1 MKVELKESS
10 KRNPRKVTLN
20 RKTAETEVTIELNL
34 DGTGQ
39 AVIKTNIKF
48 LTHMLE
54 LLAKHS
60 QIDLKIE
67 CMGDLQH
74 HIVEDVAIVLGQAL
88 QQALGEKRGITRY
101 GFAYIPM
108 DEALARCVIDLGGRS
123 YLVNKMNLT
132 TAQVEDI
139 PVSLLDHFLDTF
151 VKNANINL
159 HLETLY
165 GQDDHHKV
173 EANYKALARALKQ
186 ALTFDSKASD
196 QIPSSKGII

>member
-1 MKVELKESS
+1 MKTSAKKTV
-10 KRNPRKVTLN
+10 RKVSLQRN
-20 RKTAETEVTIELNL
+20 TAETEISLELNL

-39 AVIKTNIKF
+39 AEIKTNIKF
-48 LTHMLE
+48 LTHMLG

-60 QIDLKIE
+60 QIDLKLE
-67 CMGDLQH
+67 CTGDLQH
-74 HIVEDVAIVLGQAL
+74 HIVEDVAIILGQAL
-88 QQALGEKRGITRY
+88 QQALGDKRGINRY

-108 DEALARCVIDLGGRS
+108 DETLARCALDLGGRA
-123 YLVNKMNLT
+123 YLVNNMNLE
-132 TAQVEDI
+132 ASQVEDI

-151 VKNANINL
+151 VKNANINV

-186 ALTFDSKASD
+186 AISLDSKIRD
-196 QIPSSKGII
+196 LIPSSKGVI

>member
-1 MKVELKESS
+1 LKATP
-10 KRNPRKVTLN
+10 KKTIRKVSLS
-20 RKTAETEVTIELNL
+20 RSTAETEVTIELNL

-39 AVIKTNIKF
+39 ADIKTDIKF

-67 CMGDLQH
+67 CTGDLQH

-88 QQALGEKRGITRY
+88 QQALGEKRGINRY

-108 DEALARCVIDLGGRS
+108 DESLARCALDLGGRA
-123 YLVNKMNLT
+123 YLVNNMNLE

-173 EANYKALARALKQ
+173 EANFKALARALRQ
-186 ALTFDSKASD
+186 AISLELKASD
-196 QIPSSKGII
+196 LIPSSKGVI